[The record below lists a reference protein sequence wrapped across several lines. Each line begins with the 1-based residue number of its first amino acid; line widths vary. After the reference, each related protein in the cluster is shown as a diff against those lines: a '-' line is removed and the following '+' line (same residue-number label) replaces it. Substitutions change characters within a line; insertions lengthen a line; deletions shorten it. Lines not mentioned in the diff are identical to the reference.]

1 MQNST
6 TTAAPVNPAPIKTT
20 HDGDEPATPAGFRW
34 ADFDAARA
42 AGLSSDQVFDYATRS
57 RRSDV
62 GA

>member
-6 TTAAPVNPAPIKTT
+6 TTHTAPVNPAPLETSA
-20 HDGDEPATPAGFRW
+20 DDLATPAGFCW

-42 AGLSSDQVFDYATRS
+42 ARLTGDQVWDYATRS
-57 RRSDV
+57 RRQEV

>member
-6 TTAAPVNPAPIKTT
+6 TNAAPVNPAPLDTSA
-20 HDGDEPATPAGFRW
+20 DEPATPAGFSW

-42 AGLSSDQVFDYATRS
+42 ARLTGDQVYDFATRS

>member
-6 TTAAPVNPAPIKTT
+6 TNAAPVNPAPLAAMP
-20 HDGDEPATPAGFRW
+20 DGDAPATPAGFRW

-42 AGLSSDQVFDYATRS
+42 AGFNSDQVFECAIRS
-57 RRSDV
+57 RRLAV